1 MAEFDSLAVI
11 ALAVICAGGL
21 AYALIYPFMSGEVQA
36 DKRREAVA
44 QTATSARAVR
54 GQRQDEAAAKRSNVE
69 ETLKELERRQKNAS
83 RPPLQTRIT
92 QAGLTWSK
100 KQFYI
105 ISAIL
110 GALGFLVPLIMGVP
124 PLACLAAAFAA
135 GLGVPQWLLGY
146 LKKKRMMAFLNELAN
161 AVDVVVRGVKAG
173 LPIGDCLRIVATEA
187 QEPVRSEFRYIIEQT
202 ALGIPLHEAVLKLY
216 ERMPVAEANFFCIVV
231 SIQQK
236 AGGNLSETLSNLSK
250 VLRDRKK
257 MKAKIVALSQEAKSS
272 AAIIASLP
280 PAVMIFVY
288 LSTPQYIM
296 LLWTTNMGRLMLA
309 GCLLWMFTG
318 VMVMRK
324 MINFD
329 F

>member
-1 MAEFDSLAVI
+1 MELDQLAVI
-11 ALAVICAGGL
+11 GLAIVCAGGL
-21 AYALIYPFMSGEVQA
+21 AYALIYPFLSGEVKA
-36 DKRREAVA
+36 DARRDAVA
-44 QTATSARAVR
+44 QTSARAVR
-54 GQRQDEAAAKRSNVE
+54 GKADEVAVKRPSVE
-69 ETLKELERRQKNAS
+69 ETLKELDRRQKNAS
-83 RPPLQTRIT
+83 RPPLQVRIT

-105 ISAIL
+105 LSGVL
-110 GALGFLVPLIMGVP
+110 GVVGFLMPLMAGLSLIPALACAVAFGLGLPQWILGFL
-124 PLACLAAAFAA
+124 
-135 GLGVPQWLLGY
+135 
-146 LKKKRMMAFLNELAN
+146 KKRRMAAFLNELAN
-161 AVDVVVRGVKAG
+161 AVDVIVRGVKAG
-173 LPIGDCLRIVATEA
+173 LPIGDCLRIIATEA
-187 QEPVRSEFRYIIEQT
+187 QEPVRSEFKYIIEQS

-236 AGGNLSETLSNLSK
+236 AGGNLSETLGNLSK

-272 AAIIASLP
+272 AAIIACLP

-288 LSTPQYIM
+288 MSTPQYIS
-296 LLWTTNMGRLMLA
+296 LLWTTELGRLMLA

>member
-1 MAEFDSLAVI
+1 MTDFDNIAVI

-44 QTATSARAVR
+44 TAGVSARPVR
-54 GQRQDEAAAKRSNVE
+54 GQKQDEAAAKRASVE
-69 ETLKELERRQKNAS
+69 DTLKEIERRQKNAS
-83 RPPLQTRIT
+83 RPPLQVRIT
-92 QAGLTWSK
+92 QAGLTWTK

-105 ISAIL
+105 ISGTLA
-110 GALGFLVPLIMGVP
+110 ALGFLVPLFMGSP
-124 PLACLAAAFAA
+124 LLACVAAAFVA
-135 GLGVPQWLLGY
+135 GFGVPQWLLGY
-146 LKKKRMMAFLNELAN
+146 LKKKRMAAFLNELAN

-202 ALGIPLHEAVLKLY
+202 ALGIPLYEAVMKLY
-216 ERMPVAEANFFCIVV
+216 DRMPVAEANFFCIVV
-231 SIQQK
+231 SIQQRS
-236 AGGNLSETLSNLSK
+236 GGNLSETLSNLSK

-257 MKAKIVALSQEAKSS
+257 MKAKVVALSQEAKSS

-288 LSTPQYIM
+288 LSTPTYIS
-296 LLWTTNMGRLMLA
+296 LLWTTNMGRLMLV

>member
-1 MAEFDSLAVI
+1 MEFDAIAIIGLATV
-11 ALAVICAGGL
+11 CAGGL
-21 AYALIYPFMSGEVQA
+21 AYALIYPFLSGEVKA
-36 DKRREAVA
+36 DQRLDAVA
-44 QTATSARAVR
+44 QTAARPVR
-54 GQRQDEAAAKRSNVE
+54 GKLDEQTVKRPSVE
-69 ETLKELERRQKNAS
+69 ETLKELDRRQKNAA

-92 QAGLTWSK
+92 QAGLTWTK

-105 ISAIL
+105 LSAVL
-110 GALGFLVPLIMGVP
+110 GAVGFIMPLM
-124 PLACLAAAFAA
+124 A
-135 GLGVPQWLLGY
+135 GLSLIPALASAVAFGFGLPQWILNFM
-146 LKKKRMMAFLNELAN
+146 KKRRMAAFLNELAN
-161 AVDVVVRGVKAG
+161 AVDVIVRGVKAG
-173 LPIGDCLRIVATEA
+173 LPIGDCLRIIATEA
-187 QEPVRSEFRYIIEQT
+187 QEPVRSEFKFVVEQT

-216 ERMPVAEANFFCIVV
+216 ERMPVAEANFFCIVI

-236 AGGNLSETLSNLSK
+236 AGGNLSETLGNLAK

-272 AAIIASLP
+272 AAIIACLP

-288 LSTPQYIM
+288 MSTPQYIS
-296 LLWTTNMGRLMLA
+296 LLWTTELGRLMLA